1 MLGILSRCRALRNF
15 SLTLVLYSVKI
26 FGGWSLDEIRR
37 IMSQLRRSILSSLI
51 GAVIVSIALSA
62 CKSAPPPSVEHK
74 SDPALAEKVQSLQ
87 RQIQERDKRIEE
99 LESQLEALKM
109 IDQDLEKQRKPI
121 RPPTTLEPAQ

>member
-1 MLGILSRCRALRNF
+1 MLRTLARCHALRNF
-15 SLTLVLYSVKI
+15 SLTLRPYPVKI
-26 FGGWSLDEIRR
+26 FGGWALDEIRR
-37 IMSQLRRSILSSLI
+37 ILSQLRRMILSSLI

-62 CKSAPPPSVEHK
+62 CKTASPTSVEHK
-74 SDPALAEKVQSLQ
+74 SDPALADKVQSLQ